1 MHEKGAE
8 PVAFKAQVRG
18 KRVQKKSEMG
28 VLSEIQNSDPFKLG
42 TERFPQSLEQ
52 NLKLTASS
60 RSFLERRAVGP
71 LDSCLTPA
79 NMTEVASKL
88 LQSDSLRKNSNLGKI
103 NTIKSPGTDV
113 EIGSILE
120 TWTIEL

>member
-1 MHEKGAE
+1 MAY
-8 PVAFKAQVRG
+8 KAQVRG
-18 KRVQKKSEMG
+18 KRVQKKSELG

-42 TERFPQSLEQ
+42 TERFPQALDQ

-60 RSFLERRAVGP
+60 RSFLERKAVAA

-79 NMTEVASKL
+79 NMTEVTSKL

-103 NTIKSPGTDV
+103 NIIKSPGTDV
-113 EIGSILE
+113 ELVLQTE
-120 TWTIEL
+120 TRAHQL